1 MRGVKFP
8 QKYKSEGL
16 RPEYL
21 GSCTSKPVFLQTYID
36 VNVFPCCIVGNFL
49 LMSVQVF

>member
-1 MRGVKFP
+1 MRCVKFP

-16 RPEYL
+16 RSGYI
-21 GSCTSKPVFLQTYID
+21 GSCASKPVFLQTYNY